1 LRIGNE
7 LGIVTDATRC
17 VTVEIGTGQIRGV
30 CPWLLRNYNSAIAP
44 SVRPGV
50 TGGTRRPAVRLTQ
63 KFSSRSP
70 HPGLATTRRT
80 RRRQCARGARC
91 GGSACS
97 SHSPRISRTGSGAAR
112 RRRNAAYPP
121 SGGERWSRAGGQSA
135 GFVRRSGSRSIP
147 RRGSWP
153 EGERKRRR
161 FRGRAP
167 LDRAVAAAAAAQ
179 GAREPAPRAAPPA
192 RSTYCPEQLLPGT
205 LSAQTTAGPEQHC
218 RVAVTS
224 SGRWR
229 GWGATP
235 AARPSF

>member
-63 KFSSRSP
+63 TFSSRFP
-70 HPGLATTRRT
+70 RPGLATTRRT
-80 RRRQCARGARC
+80 RLRRCARGAGC

-97 SHSPRISRTGSGAAR
+97 LHSPRISRTGSGAAR

-167 LDRAVAAAAAAQ
+167 LDRAAAAAQ

-192 RSTYCPEQLLPGT
+192 RSTYCPE
-205 LSAQTTAGPEQHC
+205 HC
-218 RVAVTS
+218 RPRPLPARNNTAE
-224 SGRWR
+224 WR
-229 GWGATP
+229 
-235 AARPSF
+235 